1 MAKPLFLSLS
11 ALAGLAMVAPAH
23 AQQNDRQLI
32 IYGNDRCPEGSIC
45 VRAPETDRYRI
56 PQTLRQGTLAPTE
69 QPWGARAASVSRA
82 GASSGTGSC
91 STAGAGGWT
100 GCWNKMIKDAR
111 DDRRQ
116 QNAAAGAS
124 AEPK

>member
-1 MAKPLFLSLS
+1 MLKSLFLPLVAS
-11 ALAGLAMVAPAH
+11 AVVAIVPAH
-23 AQQNDRQLI
+23 AQQNDRQLV
-32 IYGNDRCPEGSIC
+32 IYGNDRCPEGTIC
-45 VRAPETDRYRI
+45 VRAPEADRYRI
-56 PQTLRQGTLAPTE
+56 PQTLRSAPLAPAE
-69 QPWGARAASVSRA
+69 QPWGARASSVSRA
-82 GASSGTGSC
+82 DAASGTGSC

-111 DDRRQ
+111 DDRRE

>member
-1 MAKPLFLSLS
+1 MLKPLFLSLV
-11 ALAGLAMVAPAH
+11 ALAGFAPAH
-23 AQQNDRQLI
+23 AQQNDRQLV

-45 VRAPETDRYRI
+45 VRAPEADRYRI

-82 GASSGTGSC
+82 DASSGTGSC
-91 STAGAGGWT
+91 SATGAGGWT
-100 GCWNKMIKDAR
+100 GCRHKMIKDAR